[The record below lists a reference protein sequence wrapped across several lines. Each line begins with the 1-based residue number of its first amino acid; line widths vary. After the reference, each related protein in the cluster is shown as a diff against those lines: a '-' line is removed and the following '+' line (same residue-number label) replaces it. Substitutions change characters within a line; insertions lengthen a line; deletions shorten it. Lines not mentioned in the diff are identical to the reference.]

1 MSYEINIISINQKK
15 PICLKERNGILLHNE
30 TENYEV
36 HRYAKIWPFF
46 SNVEGILY
54 SIIKKCG
61 EDSYS
66 AYELCDSNFDAVAPT
81 EELLG
86 WISEEVKENL
96 TPLVLKD
103 EGRDDVIYF
112 IQKILENSPEK
123 RILFQTRYEWGD
135 KEIILGTLNIKQF
148 VDMLKN
154 NKVFFNVCYIVE
166 ADV

>member
-86 WISEEVKENL
+86 WSSVEVKENL
-96 TPLVLKD
+96 KHKCMN
-103 EGRDDVIYF
+103 
-112 IQKILENSPEK
+112 IQ
-123 RILFQTRYEWGD
+123 
-135 KEIILGTLNIKQF
+135 IIRKSFYGTNIQSK
-148 VDMLKN
+148 
-154 NKVFFNVCYIVE
+154 YI
-166 ADV
+166 